1 MESKSPKDVTM
12 RQGFTR
18 GFLWISVIAWGF
30 LVGAKLFD
38 LRVLVGAWS
47 AAPPESLSLLP
58 YGPRWPVDTG
68 EFFIPSS
75 ATLLVATLGA
85 LIAGWRTP
93 PRYRVWLLVSLAM
106 ILGVLILTVTQFW
119 PRNAALWAVARGAPN
134 AAMDRDVII
143 KMVHQW
149 VAMDWVRVAMG
160 MVGFVASV
168 RAISVPY
175 TALEQPKPVSMPVKL
190 VYGAG
195 IAAVLAFVAY
205 FISKI

>member
-1 MESKSPKDVTM
+1 
-12 RQGFTR
+12 
-18 GFLWISVIAWGF
+18 
-30 LVGAKLFD
+30 
-38 LRVLVGAWS
+38 
-47 AAPPESLSLLP
+47 
-58 YGPRWPVDTG
+58 
-68 EFFIPSS
+68 
-75 ATLLVATLGA
+75 
-85 LIAGWRTP
+85 
-93 PRYRVWLLVSLAM
+93 M
-106 ILGVLILTVTQFW
+106 IFGVLILTVTQFW

-160 MVGFVASV
+160 TVGFIASV

-175 TALEQPKPVSMPVKL
+175 TALEQPKPASLPVKL
-190 VYGAG
+190 AYAAG